1 MATKVTSI
9 AVAWV
14 LFASCSA
21 ADSPTTQAIQAVL
34 DEQAAAQVSV
44 YSQAL
49 AGQIEA
55 ARKAEDRLKALVVDV
70 ANTPGEGEAIKAR
83 NAAVTQREQLEAVQK
98 AAASPTVNLAELQLL
113 VKQLKE
119 ENGNYKKADDKR
131 RDELSAMRSELSKAE
146 STGRKLQSEV
156 DGLTRRLTEH
166 EKPKIKAVP
175 AHLVEA
181 FAGKS
186 ALRWNWV
193 DLRDCRHDNKTWY
206 QAKAFLKADPKDH
219 SWRHYPMNDKNPSL
233 QYDAHFE
240 LRGFSPYSNDLVE
253 IELTFTNGSK
263 GIFLWNVPTDVIFPL
278 TNIPFCAAL
287 DPTFHTHGPVPVQK

>member
-9 AVAWV
+9 AVAWL

-21 ADSPTTQAIQAVL
+21 ADSPTTKAIQAVL
-34 DEQAAAQVSV
+34 EEQTAAQVSA
-44 YSQAL
+44 YTQAI
-49 AGQIEA
+49 AGQVEA
-55 ARKAEDRLKALVVDV
+55 ARKAEERLKALVVEF
-70 ANTPGEGEAIKAR
+70 ANTPGEAEAIKAR

-98 AAASPTVNLAELQLL
+98 AAAGPMVNLAEVQLL
-113 VKQLKE
+113 VKKLKE

-131 RDELSAMRSELSKAE
+131 RDELSAMRAELSKAE

-156 DGLTRRLTEH
+156 DGLTRKLAEH
-166 EKPKIKAVP
+166 EKPKVKPVP
-175 AHLVEA
+175 AHLVDA

-186 ALRWNWV
+186 LRWNWV
-193 DLRDCRHDNKTWY
+193 DLRDCKHDNKTWY
-206 QAKAFLKADPKDH
+206 EAKAFLKQDAKDH
-219 SWRHYPMNDKNPSL
+219 SWRHYPMNDKNPTP

-240 LRGFSPYSNDLVE
+240 LRGISPYSNDLVE
-253 IELTFTNGSK
+253 IELTYKNGSK

-287 DPTFHTHGPVPVQK
+287 DPTFHTHGPIPVQK